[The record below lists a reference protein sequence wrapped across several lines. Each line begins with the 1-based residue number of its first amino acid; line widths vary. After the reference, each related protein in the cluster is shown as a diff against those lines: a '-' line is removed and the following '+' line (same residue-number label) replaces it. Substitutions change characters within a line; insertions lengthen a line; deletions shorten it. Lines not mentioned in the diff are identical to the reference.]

1 MLLKKEKFKAVI
13 YCSSAR
19 ELNQPTAYSRA
30 ARFRV
35 PGRNLG
41 LGRDSSL
48 PPRPNSARALR
59 AVDRDP
65 TVVREDRRNKT
76 PSRPLLKT
84 LGLTLFLCFSLFA
97 ALHTTVAAADDSGTG
112 AMPEMAPRGT
122 PRRRTPW
129 QRPSLIAASASL
141 ARETRLVHAIIYYNK
156 QTIDI

>member
-76 PSRPLLKT
+76 PSRPLPQT

-97 ALHTTVAAADDSGTG
+97 ALHTTATVADDFGTG
-112 AMPEMAPRGT
+112 ATQEMALPWHPSPAHACGRSRVAPSCGT
-122 PRRRTPW
+122 TVVPFG
-129 QRPSLIAASASL
+129 
-141 ARETRLVHAIIYYNK
+141 ARAHVGLG
-156 QTIDI
+156 